1 MRKLEEL
8 GNEEKSFFSVADL
21 PRRHEKNAENRGA
34 KVCLSFCRRNV
45 EEISFRLGGW
55 LKVVYGARS
64 CGGPTRWSTVRLY
77 QDYDPFAVCHAIT
90 SHAEYQKVLSSLL
103 FPLKDLQRS
112 FLRKG
117 ERRIYL
123 FSSLL
128 EFNCCHFPRAKF
140 RRIANFE
147 FLFCF
152 FFSLRSRIDP
162 PLVSLVNR
170 NGNSDF
176 VNFAQMRENPAVRL
190 LEEEANETFPFLDT
204 RANYYSLANILF
216 HSTPRS

>member
-147 FLFCF
+147 FLFL
-152 FFSLRSRIDP
+152 SEISNRSSSRVACQQKWKQRLCQFRADARKSRSP
-162 PLVSLVNR
+162 
-170 NGNSDF
+170 
-176 VNFAQMRENPAVRL
+176 FAGRRSKRDISISRYSSQL
-190 LEEEANETFPFLDT
+190 L
-204 RANYYSLANILF
+204 
-216 HSTPRS
+216 